1 MAYLP
6 DQGDLAWI
14 SFDPQ
19 AGREQ
24 AKNRPAL
31 ILTASDFNATT
42 GLLVVCPVTH
52 TERPW
57 RTRVKLVG
65 TATIGFIMIEQV
77 KSVDWLARG
86 AAFIERVPRSLL
98 DDVKA
103 RIATMLDL

>member
-1 MAYLP
+1 VAYLP

-14 SFDPQ
+14 NLDPQ
-19 AGREQ
+19 VGREQ

-42 GLLVVCPVTH
+42 GLLVVCPVTR

-65 TATIGFIMIEQV
+65 TTTSGFIMIEQL
-77 KSVDWLARG
+77 KSLDWLARG
-86 AAFIERVPRSLL
+86 AAFVERVPQPLL
-98 DDVKA
+98 DDVRS